1 MSRRRSIIIS
11 LMTAANIF
19 LAPAFCA
26 GAPVATEAIPQ
37 PETHFGFRP
46 GADGMLFD
54 YEEMIEYLRILD
66 GGSPRLE
73 LREAGR
79 SPMGRPIY
87 IAFISSESNIGRL
100 DELKEMNRMLAL
112 DTGIPAEKLAVFVDN
127 GPVSMLATLSMHS
140 SEVGPSQSAPLIAWD
155 LVTTADPEKLEWLSD
170 VVLMMVPCHNPDGMD
185 MVVGH
190 YRKYKGTKYEG
201 SNLPGVYHKYVG
213 HDNNRDFV
221 TLSQEDTR
229 AISAIY
235 SRDWFPQVMV
245 EKHQMGSSG
254 VRYFVPPNHD
264 PIAENVDAGIWNWA
278 GVFGSGLIKDMTR
291 DGCAGVAQRYM
302 FDDYWPGSTE
312 TCIWKNVIGFL
323 TECASAQVAKPVY
336 IEPGE
341 LSVHGKGL
349 SEYKK
354 STNMP
359 DPWNGGWWR
368 LSDIVDFE
376 ISSTMSILRT
386 ASMNRREILSF
397 RNEICRREVEKGMTM
412 PPFYYILPS
421 ERGRQ
426 HDMSELAELV
436 DLLALHGVKLFRA
449 GEDGVTKGG
458 EIYRRGDFVIP
469 LAQPF
474 RAFIKE
480 VMEAQVYPV
489 RRYTPGGEI
498 IKPYDIAS
506 WSLPLHRGVRSL
518 EIMTRETAIESNWVV
533 VDGFVKERTG
543 RPAGATAAVFRTDNN
558 ESFKAAFIAMGLGLD
573 VRRFA
578 GGDAEGGSALEKG
591 SFIISVPE
599 RDAPAFDKLI
609 DGLKIAPEFITER
622 IALESVIGASRKIG
636 IPRIGLIE
644 THQHDMDAGW
654 TRYLFDSYG
663 IPFTAIAPD
672 KLADM
677 KIAGNYDVI
686 IIPDTDRDI
695 LMTGKIKRG
704 DEYFSGGYPPEY
716 VKGMEKKGLGNL
728 LAFVDGGGTVVSWG
742 RSTALFMGELTIEH
756 GKNDSEDFNLP
767 VSDISGRLA
776 EEGLYCP
783 GSLVRIVLARD
794 HSLTLGM
801 EEEAGVFYRGR
812 PVLKTSAPY
821 FDMDRRVIASFP
833 EKDILLSGYAEN
845 IEKCG
850 NSAAMAW
857 IKKGEGR
864 IVLFGFNPQFRASTG
879 GCYKLLFNSILLPET
894 E

>member
-1 MSRRRSIIIS
+1 MSRRRLLAIS
-11 LMTAANIF
+11 LLTAVNVF
-19 LAPAFCA
+19 LASAFCA
-26 GAPVATEAIPQ
+26 GAPGATEAVPE

-54 YEEMIEYLRILD
+54 YEEMIAYLRILD
-66 GGSPRLE
+66 GASPRLE

-112 DTGIPAEKLAVFVDN
+112 DTRIPVEKLAVFLDN
-127 GPVSMLATLSMHS
+127 GPVSLLATLSMHS

-155 LVTTADPEKLEWLSD
+155 LATTTDPEKLEWLSD
-170 VVLMMVPCHNPDGMD
+170 VVFMMVPCHNPDGMD
-185 MVVGH
+185 MVVEH

-201 SNLPGVYHKYVG
+201 SSLPGVYHKYVG

-323 TECASAQVAKPVY
+323 TECASAQVARPVY

-359 DPWNGGWWR
+359 DPWDGGWWR

-376 ISSTMSILRT
+376 ISSTMSILKT
-386 ASMNRREILSF
+386 ASMHRREILSF
-397 RNEICRREVEKGMTM
+397 RNEICRREVEKGSTM

-421 ERGRQ
+421 ESGRQ

-449 GEDGVTKGG
+449 GADGVTKGG
-458 EIYRRGDFVIP
+458 EIYRKGDFVIP

-489 RRYTPGGEI
+489 RRYTPGGEV

-506 WSLPLHRGVRSL
+506 WSLPLHRGVVSL
-518 EIMTRETAIESNWVV
+518 EIMTRETAIESDWVA
-533 VDGFVKERTG
+533 VDGFGKETTG
-543 RPAGATAAVFRTDNN
+543 RPAGATTAVFRAGNN
-558 ESFKAAFIAMGLGLD
+558 ESFKAAFMAMGVGLD
-573 VRRFA
+573 VRRF
-578 GGDAEGGSALEKG
+578 GGGEAEGGSGVETG
-591 SFIISVPE
+591 SFIVSAPE
-599 RDAPAFDKLI
+599 KSAGAFDRLI
-609 DGLKIAPEFITER
+609 DALKIAPEFITER
-622 IALESVIGASRKIG
+622 GAIESVIGASRKIG

-663 IPFTAIAPD
+663 IPFTAVAPD

-695 LMTGKIKRG
+695 LMTGKMKRG

-728 LAFVDGGGTVVSWG
+728 LAFVDGGGTVISWG
-742 RSTALFMGELTIEH
+742 RSTALFMGELTIEG
-756 GKNDSEDFNLP
+756 GKNGSEYFNLP
-767 VSDISGRLA
+767 VSDISDRLA
-776 EEGLYCP
+776 GEGLYCP

-801 EEEAGVFYRGR
+801 GEEAGVFYRGR
-812 PVLKTSAPY
+812 PVLRTSTPY

-845 IEKCG
+845 MEKCG
-850 NSAAMAW
+850 KSPAMAW

-864 IVLFGFNPQFRASTG
+864 IILFGFNPQFRASTG
-879 GCYKLLFNSILLPET
+879 GCYKLLFNSILMPGT